1 MSKLEDIMVGCTV
14 AGLANHSVLEEA
26 IRTGLNP
33 DEYFAIAAGKSND
46 RFLELKY
53 NQYVGMI
60 DKSAY
65 LVKIMSAK
73 LDNTR
78 INRDVQRLVEE
89 VISHLTNV
97 DGSRVEVCLEV
108 NVDAPDGMPQTTVR
122 TVSENCQTLK
132 VKDFGFDD

>member
-1 MSKLEDIMVGCTV
+1 MIHDGSGQSSSRGGGSTPASSGGQAPVTPPQP
-14 AGLANHSVLEEA
+14 EA
-26 IRTGLNP
+26 PKNTH
-33 DEYFAIAAGKSND
+33 F
-46 RFLELKY
+46 F
-53 NQYVGMI
+53 
-60 DKSAY
+60 
-65 LVKIMSAK
+65 MSAK